1 MKRREASAFTLPQ
14 IGQPYARGYFAGR
27 YFLGNEERALVVAD
41 RSATFLAPWW
51 DRSGPRPNIRGAQH
65 YMDGLANTK
74 AMAEAGSAAAAKV
87 LSMRIGGIT
96 GWHIPAR
103 DELLVMQVNLL
114 QIDDFSRDG
123 SQGFSDR
130 RRIGEYWSS
139 TQKNAGSA
147 WNLHM
152 LPWCVPST
160 NWGFKEKLIRP
171 VRSVPIIRE
180 PNATSLPTED
190 RIVGR
195 IDIGRQSTGQIEAV
209 LERFINEDTGRFYGR
224 TDDLVSQLANLG
236 GAAEARPG
244 LE

>member
-1 MKRREASAFTLPQ
+1 MDRLNGAGAALQ
-14 IGQPYARGYFAGR
+14 VGQPFAGGYFAGR
-27 YFLGNEERALVVAD
+27 YFLGAEERALVVAD
-41 RSATFLAPWW
+41 RSATFAGQWW
-51 DRSGPRPNIRGAQH
+51 DRDGPRPNIRGAQH
-65 YMDGLANTK
+65 YMDGMANTQ

-87 LSMRIGGIT
+87 LRMRIGGVG

-114 QIDDFSRDG
+114 QVDDFGRDG
-123 SQGFSDR
+123 AQGFGDLRSS
-130 RRIGEYWSS
+130 GEYWSS

-160 NWGFKEKLIRP
+160 NWGFKEKMIRP

-180 PNATSLPTED
+180 PDATDLPDEG

-195 IDIGRQSTGQIEAV
+195 IDLVSLGNNQIEAV
-209 LERFINEDTGRFYGR
+209 LDRFINEDSGRFYGR
-224 TDDLVSQLANLG
+224 TDDLIGELRALAGMTGVAND
-236 GAAEARPG
+236 
-244 LE
+244 

>member
-1 MKRREASAFTLPQ
+1 MTCIEKGMSMPK
-14 IGQPYARGYFAGR
+14 IGQAFAGGYFAGR
-27 YFLGNEERALVVAD
+27 YFLGNEERALVVSD
-41 RSATFLAPWW
+41 RSAIFSAQWW
-51 DRSGPRPNIRGAQH
+51 DRDGPRPNIRGAQH
-65 YMDGLANTK
+65 YMDGMANTK

-87 LSMRIGGIT
+87 LRMRIGGFG

-114 QIDDFSRDG
+114 QVDDFDRDG

-130 RRIGEYWSS
+130 WSIGEYWSS

-171 VRSVPIIRE
+171 VRSVPITRE
-180 PNATSLPTED
+180 PDATDLPSEE

-195 IDIGRQSTGQIEAV
+195 IDLASLGNSQIEAV
-209 LERFINEDTGRFYGR
+209 LDRFINEDSGRFYGR
-224 TDDLVSQLANLG
+224 TDDLLQALIDLG
-236 GAAEARPG
+236 RG
-244 LE
+244 